1 MLTAEDLIEK
11 LELKPLPMEGGFYRE
26 TYRSSEIIG
35 WEALPKRYSAE
46 KAFATA
52 IYYLLTPETK
62 SLLHRLPTDEIFHF
76 YLGDPV
82 RMLLLHPD
90 GKGET
95 IVLGPNLE
103 SGQRLQFVVPQGVWQ
118 GSYLIEGGRFAL
130 MGTTMSPG
138 FDFEDFESGEREHLT
153 EIYPKYIN
161 HISKLATR

>member
-35 WEALPKRYSAE
+35 PEALPKRYSAE

-52 IYYLLTPETK
+52 IYYLLIPETK

-95 IVLGPNLE
+95 IILGPNFE
-103 SGQRLQFVVPQGVWQ
+103 SGHHLQFVVPQGVWQ
-118 GSYLIEGGRFAL
+118 GSYLIDGGRFAL

-138 FDFEDFESGEREHLT
+138 FDFDDFEPAQRPFMEGAYSEHRKVIERL
-153 EIYPKYIN
+153 
-161 HISKLATR
+161 L